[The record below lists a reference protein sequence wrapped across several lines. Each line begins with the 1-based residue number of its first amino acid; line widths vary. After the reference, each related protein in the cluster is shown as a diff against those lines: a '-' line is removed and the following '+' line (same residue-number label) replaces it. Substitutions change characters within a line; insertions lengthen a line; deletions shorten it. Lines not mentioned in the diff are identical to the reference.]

1 MGKNVSKSPAIFI
14 FHTGTSIFLY
24 ELWAVGW
31 HYLAYFKVFRYYI
44 PIWFRS
50 NLVQSKHL
58 RNSKKLIEISE
69 QPAKIHRDTIRV
81 SANCTAWDDCLAEK
95 LTVFYCE
102 GTNQLVG

>member
-31 HYLAYFKVFRYYI
+31 HYLAYFKVFR
-44 PIWFRS
+44 S

-58 RNSKKLIEISE
+58 RN
-69 QPAKIHRDTIRV
+69 
-81 SANCTAWDDCLAEK
+81 
-95 LTVFYCE
+95 
-102 GTNQLVG
+102 

>member
-1 MGKNVSKSPAIFI
+1 MGKNVSPAIFI

-31 HYLAYFKVFRYYI
+31 HYLAYFKDFRYYI

>member
-14 FHTGTSIFLY
+14 FHAGTSIFLY

-31 HYLAYFKVFRYYI
+31 HYLAYFKV
-44 PIWFRS
+44 FRS